1 MRLRLREKHNSSRL
15 ILAATVASLGAL
27 LLPGYSA
34 SALALTAIGAGVVIV
49 MGIALVRFRAPPPFW
64 MIAASPLLF
73 TLGDTT
79 WDIHIRYSDTLTS
92 ALDYLPDMLWISAY
106 FFLAFGLVL
115 IVRPRSA
122 AAQRAAILD
131 SAIIALAGMIP
142 VWEFLITPALA
153 DATGTTFVTAT
164 TMAYPLLDLMI
175 LGALLHLALIAE
187 ERSRFMGY
195 LLAGVSLSL
204 VADSYYLVAST
215 TGRQYL
221 QWLDAVWVVSYAL
234 IAAAI
239 IHPSA
244 RRALLNPAR
253 QRAPFDRMRVGIVT
267 STLLVAP
274 VTFVIAS
281 QLVPQR
287 QPAFVFGVI
296 SAAVVSLT
304 LWRVMML
311 VGEIGQS
318 QNSIAA
324 NERRFRSLVQHAAD
338 IIMVVGPDARVQY
351 ASPAIESLL
360 GKNADAYIG
369 RQLATLVHPIDL
381 PQASEVLVDALSNI
395 GVEHD
400 FEARFMADDGS
411 WRHLEARV
419 TSHLD
424 DPAVAGLVAN
434 LRDVTERKAVEQLR
448 AAENKVLD
456 LIARGAS
463 LEAILTE
470 VTELIESGISGAE
483 AYIATAPAGG
493 SGTVV
498 TVSPSLSEERIDLT
512 NKLNDSFS
520 YTNISGVPI
529 TTEPVRVININ
540 DTDLDPATREE
551 MTEAGVHSVWSFS
564 ITSAENDYE
573 LGILNCLFDVHTL
586 VGGSDL
592 EIIQRAVQSAAIAI
606 ERNSTHDRLTHLALH
621 DVLTGLPNRSLLL
634 DRLGEALRRSAQPE
648 STVCL
653 LFLDIDRFKVVNDSL
668 GHDTGDEVIVA
679 LSERIAGAI
688 RPGDTVARFGGDEF
702 VVLCEGIGST
712 PEVEAIAVRI
722 SDALRP
728 PFQLGRG
735 ETYITASIGIALA
748 RDECTS
754 AIEML
759 RDADAAMYR
768 AKHLGRARYEIF
780 DTEMHANAMSR
791 MRLENSM
798 HTALANDQF
807 RVEYQPLFDVATRSV
822 AAVEALTRW
831 DHPTQGTICP
841 GEFIPLAEETGLIV
855 PIGSWILNRSCEI
868 AAARDLTVSVNISGR
883 QIAEA
888 RFVDSVR
895 HALDRNGLHP
905 ENLCL
910 EVTESVLLDDEKS
923 TLRVL
928 TELKDLGIG
937 LSIDDFGTG
946 YSALSYL
953 RRFLFS
959 ELKIDQ
965 SFVAGL
971 GQRDGS
977 DPIVQAMVEM
987 AHSTGMIVVAEGV
1000 ETDEQLEAITN
1011 MGCDRAQGFLLAPPM
1026 SVDALDARLVSER
1039 VSSS

>member
-1 MRLRLREKHNSSRL
+1 MPLPLRAKHISSRL
-15 ILAATVASLGAL
+15 ILVATVASIAAL

-34 SALALTAIGAGVVIV
+34 SSLALIATGAGVVV
-49 MGIALVRFRAPPPFW
+49 AMGIALVKFRAPQPFW

-73 TLGDTT
+73 TLGNVT
-79 WDIHIRYSDTLTS
+79 WEIRIRYSATLGRS
-92 ALDYLPDMLWISAY
+92 LEYLPDMLWISAY

-142 VWEFLITPALA
+142 VWEFLVTPALA
-153 DATGTTFVTAT
+153 SAPETTFVAAT

-175 LGALLHLALIAE
+175 LGALLHLSLIAE

-215 TGRQYL
+215 TGVQNL
-221 QWLDAVWVVSYAL
+221 QWLDAVYVVSYAL

-281 QLVPQR
+281 QLVPER
-287 QPAFVFGVI
+287 QPTFVFGVI
-296 SAAVVSLT
+296 SATVVSLT

-324 NERRFRSLVQHAAD
+324 NERRFRSLVQHASD
-338 IIMVVGPDARVQY
+338 IIMVVGPDARVKY

-360 GKNADAYIG
+360 GKNADAYVG

-381 PQASEVLVDALSNI
+381 PQASEVLVDALSHI

-400 FEARFMADDGS
+400 FEARFIADDGD

-448 AAENKVLD
+448 TAENKVID

-463 LEAILTE
+463 LEAILAE
-470 VTELIESGISGAE
+470 VTELIESNISGAK

-493 SGTVV
+493 SGTIV

-520 YTNISGVPI
+520 YSDISGGPI
-529 TTEPVRVININ
+529 TTEPVRVINVD
-540 DTDLDPATREE
+540 DTDLDPATRRE
-551 MTEAGVHSVWSFS
+551 MTAVGVHSVWSFS

-573 LGILNCLFDVHTL
+573 LGVLNCLFDAHTL
-586 VGGSDL
+586 VGDSDL
-592 EIIQRAVQSAAIAI
+592 EMIQRAVQSAAIAI

-634 DRLGEALRRSAQPE
+634 DRLGEALRRSAPPE
-648 STVCL
+648 NTVGL

-668 GHDTGDEVIVA
+668 GHDMGDEVIVA

-702 VVLCEGIGST
+702 VVLCEGISST
-712 PEVEAIAVRI
+712 PEVEAIAIRI

-728 PFQLGRG
+728 PFHLGHG
-735 ETYITASIGIALA
+735 DTYITASIGIALA
-748 RDECTS
+748 RNGSAS

-791 MRLENSM
+791 MRTENSM
-798 HTALANDQF
+798 HAALANDQF

-822 AAVEALTRW
+822 VAVEALTRW
-831 DHPTQGTICP
+831 DHPTQGTVSP

-855 PIGSWILNRSCEI
+855 PIGNWILNRSCEI

-883 QIAEA
+883 QIADA
-888 RFVDSVR
+888 KFMDSVR
-895 HALDRNGLHP
+895 HALDRNGLNP

-910 EVTESVLLDDEKS
+910 EVTESVMLDDEKS

-928 TELKDLGIG
+928 TALKDLGIG

-953 RRFLFS
+953 GRFLFT

-977 DPIVQAMVEM
+977 GPLVRAMVEM
-987 AHSTGMIVVAEGV
+987 AHSMGIIVVAEGV
-1000 ETDEQLEAITN
+1000 ETDEQLDAITN
-1011 MGCDRAQGFLLAPPM
+1011 LGCDRAQGFLLAPPM
-1026 SVDALDARLVSER
+1026 SLDALDARLVSER

>member
-1 MRLRLREKHNSSRL
+1 
-15 ILAATVASLGAL
+15 
-27 LLPGYSA
+27 
-34 SALALTAIGAGVVIV
+34 
-49 MGIALVRFRAPPPFW
+49 

-73 TLGDTT
+73 TLGNVT
-79 WDIHIRYSDTLTS
+79 WDIRIRYSATLGRS
-92 ALDYLPDMLWISAY
+92 LEYLPDMLWISAY

-115 IVRPRSA
+115 VVRPRSA

-142 VWEFLITPALA
+142 VWEFLIAPALD

-175 LGALLHLALIAE
+175 LGALLHLFLIAE

-215 TGRQYL
+215 TGGQNL

-253 QRAPFDRMRVGIVT
+253 QRAPFDRMRVGVVT

-274 VTFVIAS
+274 FTFVIAS

-287 QPAFVFGVI
+287 QPAFVFVFGVI

-360 GKNADAYIG
+360 GKNADAYVG

-400 FEARFMADDGS
+400 FEARFIADDGS

-448 AAENKVLD
+448 TAENKVID

-493 SGTVV
+493 YGTVV

-520 YTNISGVPI
+520 YTDISGGPI
-529 TTEPVRVININ
+529 TTEPVRVINVN
-540 DTDLDPATREE
+540 DADLDPATRGE
-551 MTEAGVHSVWSFS
+551 MREAGVHSVWSFS
-564 ITSAENDYE
+564 ITSAENDYG

-592 EIIQRAVQSAAIAI
+592 EMIQRAVQSAAIAI

-648 STVCL
+648 NTVGL

-679 LSERIAGAI
+679 LSERIADAI

-702 VVLCEGIGST
+702 VVLCEGISST
-712 PEVEAIAVRI
+712 PEVEAIAIRI

-735 ETYITASIGIALA
+735 EAYITASIGIALA
-748 RDECTS
+748 RNESVS
-754 AIEML
+754 ATEML

-791 MRLENSM
+791 MRIENSM
-798 HTALANDQF
+798 HTALANNQF
-807 RVEYQPLFDVATRSV
+807 RVEYQPLFDIATRSV

-831 DHPTQGTICP
+831 DHPTQGTISP
-841 GEFIPLAEETGLIV
+841 DEFIPLAEETGLIV

-888 RFVDSVR
+888 GFVDSVR

-910 EVTESVLLDDEKS
+910 EVTESVLLADEKS

-928 TELKDLGIG
+928 TALKDLGIG

-953 RRFLFS
+953 GRFQFS

-977 DPIVQAMVEM
+977 GPIMQAMVEM
-987 AHSTGMIVVAEGV
+987 AHSIGMIVVAEGV

-1026 SVDALDARLVSER
+1026 SVDALDARLASER